1 MNDIVVNYEGD
12 DIVAYNKLLF
22 EAFPQKL
29 FDPEYLLSN
38 SFLNTNDTKLQYG
51 RGGVYSFEYKDID
64 LVLRHYHRGGF
75 PAKFIEDK
83 YLWTS
88 LDKSRAMLEME
99 MLLKMHKAGLPVP
112 NPAAVHI
119 QKSGLTYHADIITVL
134 IPNARTLGFALME
147 DSISGEDWQ
156 RLGQV
161 IKKFHQHNCNHA
173 DLNAHN
179 IMLDQKKDVYLIDFD
194 RSEIKASSGK
204 WQMKNLQ
211 RLKHSLE
218 KLASTDKKFNYTAT
232 DFSSLMQGYA
242 E

>member
-1 MNDIVVNYEGD
+1 
-12 DIVAYNKLLF
+12 
-22 EAFPQKL
+22 
-29 FDPEYLLSN
+29 
-38 SFLNTNDTKLQYG
+38 
-51 RGGVYSFEYKDID
+51 
-64 LVLRHYHRGGF
+64 
-75 PAKFIEDK
+75 
-83 YLWTS
+83 
-88 LDKSRAMLEME
+88 MLEME

-119 QKSGLTYHADIITVL
+119 QKNGLSYQADIITVL
-134 IPNARTLGFALME
+134 IPNARTLSSMLIK